1 MVAAVGAG
9 VMMVGVG
16 WVAALLR
23 VGENLIVTGAGAF
36 LTMLGGFF
44 LLSTSKSLLKEF
56 RRQKVYDDGQLTPEV
71 QEVLA
76 ATT

>member
-1 MVAAVGAG
+1 VAAVGAG
-9 VMMVGVG
+9 VMMVGAG